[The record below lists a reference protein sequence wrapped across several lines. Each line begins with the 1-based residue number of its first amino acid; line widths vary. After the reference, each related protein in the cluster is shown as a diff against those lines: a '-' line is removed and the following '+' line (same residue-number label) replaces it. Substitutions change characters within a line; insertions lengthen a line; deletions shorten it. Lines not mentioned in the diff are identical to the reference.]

1 MLVAGGEGE
10 GGAVTDSIEFYD
22 PEAEEWTFARGSTE
36 VPVRG
41 GKLVRVR
48 LPTKRM
54 QKNV

>member
-10 GGAVTDSIEFYD
+10 GGAVTDSVEFYD